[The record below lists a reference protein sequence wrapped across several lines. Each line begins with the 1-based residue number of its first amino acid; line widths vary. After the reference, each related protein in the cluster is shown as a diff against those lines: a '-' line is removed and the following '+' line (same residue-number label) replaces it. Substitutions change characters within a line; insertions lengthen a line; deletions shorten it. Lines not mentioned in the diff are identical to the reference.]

1 MTAGTDLVARIR
13 ERGLPDVVARIA
25 TQGGESVSPAL
36 FYRAESVWPET
47 AEAVMSGTTEDLVPL
62 WSCGT
67 THAFA
72 GQGRFLVWSAES
84 DEPYAVF
91 GTFAEL
97 VRDLLTDLDEDEED
111 DDERSRIAHLLLPP
125 DDAAAALVPLER

>member
-1 MTAGTDLVARIR
+1 MTADADLVARIR

-25 TQGGESVSPAL
+25 TEGGEAVSPAL
-36 FYRAESVWPET
+36 FYRAAAVWPET
-47 AEAVMSGTTEDLVPL
+47 AEAVMSGTAEDLVPL
-62 WSCGT
+62 WSRDT

-72 GQGRFLVWSAES
+72 GPGRFIVWSAES

-91 GTFAEL
+91 DTFAEL
-97 VRDLLTDLDEDEED
+97 VRDLLTDLYEDEED
-111 DDERSRIAHLLLPP
+111 DDERSRIAHMLLPP

>member
-1 MTAGTDLVARIR
+1 MTSEGDLGMRIR
-13 ERGLPDVVARIA
+13 EIGLPDVVARIA
-25 TQGGESVSPAL
+25 TEGGEAVSPAL
-36 FYRAESVWPET
+36 LYRADAVWPET
-47 AEAVMSGTTEDLVPL
+47 AEVVMSSAGEDLVPL

-72 GQGRFLVWSAES
+72 GQGRFIVWSAES
-84 DEPYAVF
+84 DEPYEVF
-91 GTFAEL
+91 ESFAEL
-97 VRDLLTDLDEDEED
+97 VQNLLTDLYEDEED